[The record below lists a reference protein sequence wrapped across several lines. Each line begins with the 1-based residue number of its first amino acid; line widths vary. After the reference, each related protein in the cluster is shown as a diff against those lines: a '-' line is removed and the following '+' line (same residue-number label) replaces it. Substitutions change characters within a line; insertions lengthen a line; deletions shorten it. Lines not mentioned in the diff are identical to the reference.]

1 MLHSLLQFS
10 PEKMTFNRQ
19 ELQDAYINNVIDGMD
34 MDDCLALLFDFLD
47 KDLDKYSDEELI
59 TEVNEYYP
67 DLLKEDVT
75 V

>member
-1 MLHSLLQFS
+1 M
-10 PEKMTFNRQ
+10 NREQ
-19 ELQDAYINNVIDGMD
+19 LQDAYINNVIDGMD

-59 TEVNEYYP
+59 TEVSEYYP